1 MNLDI
6 KKNQIQLNIVTK
18 ILEKQIGVLG
28 LLSDFDLVQIPLSSE
43 SKQACIKTIELYEQ
57 IISKFTAGEIKRQ
70 KIDRILFSIV
80 NFYYNSKQYSKAL
93 ERIDHL
99 IVLFPNQ
106 FKIQY
111 SKGKIYEALEQPEKA
126 SECYELALK
135 MKPDHVSASH
145 HTILQE
151 KISKNHPCKP
161 LDSLSK
167 QEQKIL
173 AQYNKGISLAKIK
186 QFDNAIIC
194 FDIVLSMN
202 SNHISSLYNKGIAL
216 EATSRLDEALKCYEL
231 VLKMKPDHVSA
242 LYNKSVLYA
251 RVGKYEEAISLL
263 DTILEINPNHILALY
278 NKGILLL
285 ETNQFEKS
293 ITYLDR
299 TLEIEPNHTSAAYH
313 KGIALEATSRLDEA
327 LKCYELV
334 LKMKPD
340 HVSASHHKK
349 TIETKLESHS
359 KGIFLL
365 EAGHYDNAIIF
376 FNNVLDSSPRYIH
389 SLYHK
394 GMALE
399 SLSQL
404 EKALECYQ
412 IIIQCDPQ
420 YGNISLRIGRI
431 YAALGKH
438 SEAIMYYDIMLDS
451 NPDNTDVLY
460 HKAHSTLKQGKKEES
475 RSLIK
480 HMASLDCRYM
490 TLFENDPDYFEYMKD
505 FQIHSNTDKP
515 ENKEMRFIK
524 TC

>member
-242 LYNKSVLYA
+242 
-251 RVGKYEEAISLL
+251 
-263 DTILEINPNHILALY
+263 
-278 NKGILLL
+278 
-285 ETNQFEKS
+285 
-293 ITYLDR
+293 
-299 TLEIEPNHTSAAYH
+299 
-313 KGIALEATSRLDEA
+313 
-327 LKCYELV
+327 
-334 LKMKPD
+334 
-340 HVSASHHKK
+340 SHHKK

>member
-28 LLSDFDLVQIPLSSE
+28 LLSNFDLVQIPLSPE

-57 IISKFTAGEIKRQ
+57 IISRFTAGEIKRQ

-151 KISKNHPCKP
+151 KISENHPCKP

-173 AQYNKGISLAKIK
+173 AQYNKGISLTKIK

-216 EATSRLDEALKCYEL
+216 EAMSRLDEALKCYEL
-231 VLKMKPDHVSA
+231 A
-242 LYNKSVLYA
+242 
-251 RVGKYEEAISLL
+251 
-263 DTILEINPNHILALY
+263 
-278 NKGILLL
+278 
-285 ETNQFEKS
+285 
-293 ITYLDR
+293 
-299 TLEIEPNHTSAAYH
+299 
-313 KGIALEATSRLDEA
+313 
-327 LKCYELV
+327 

-349 TIETKLESHS
+349 MIETKLESHS

-438 SEAIMYYDIMLDS
+438 REAIMYYDMMLDS